1 MDTQR
6 FIAFIPSAGLGKRL
20 KVETETVPKALVHL
34 HDKPMIYWILKKLSS
49 SGIRDF
55 VINVHHHAEKM
66 IVWLTEYQNSNS
78 DIRIHI
84 SLEKEKLLDTGG
96 ALKNVRHILENFSHI
111 LVHNVDIFSNL
122 DLSAFM
128 QKSLTRSCDVLLLV
142 SDRQTSRYLLFDQSM
157 RLSGWENRKTHERIL
172 TGKEKNTLKPL
183 AFSGIY
189 TINPELLREFP
200 TEDIFSVIPWFLHLS
215 ENHDIYGLQ
224 HDVTHWYD
232 AGKPPSLKVLRE
244 MAYDDFKQLTE
255 SK

>member
-6 FIAFIPSAGLGKRL
+6 FIAFIPAAGLGKRL
-20 KVETETVPKALVHL
+20 NDETKDIPKALVEVHG
-34 HDKPMIYWILKKLSS
+34 KPMIFWVLKKIRAA
-49 SGIRDF
+49 GITDF
-55 VINVHHHAEKM
+55 VINIHHHAGKL
-66 IVWLTEYQNSNS
+66 IAWLTEYQLSVP
-78 DIRIHI
+78 DVRIHF
-84 SLEKEKLLDTGG
+84 SLEKERLLDTGG
-96 ALKNVRHILENFSHI
+96 ALKKARPILENFSHI

-128 QKSLTRSCDVLLLV
+128 QKSLTCSCDVLLLV

-172 TGKEKNTLKPL
+172 TSKERNALKPL

-189 TINPELLREFP
+189 TFNPELLREFP

-215 ENHDIYGLQ
+215 ENHKIYGLL
-224 HDVTHWYD
+224 HDLTHWYD

-244 MAYDDFKQLTE
+244 MAYDDFKNMTE
-255 SK
+255 NT